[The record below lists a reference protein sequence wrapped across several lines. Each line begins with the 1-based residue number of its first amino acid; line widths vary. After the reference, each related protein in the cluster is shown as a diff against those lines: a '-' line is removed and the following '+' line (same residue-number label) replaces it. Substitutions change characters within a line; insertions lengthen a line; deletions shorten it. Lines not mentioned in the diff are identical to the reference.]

1 MISQIALEMLNV
13 YFINVFLTKTE
24 ILKLKLPRLFIPCDD
39 ESDFALS
46 YVLVP

>member
-24 ILKLKLPRLFIPCDD
+24 ILKLKLPRLFIPYDD
-39 ESDFALS
+39 ESDFALCF
-46 YVLVP
+46 VLAP